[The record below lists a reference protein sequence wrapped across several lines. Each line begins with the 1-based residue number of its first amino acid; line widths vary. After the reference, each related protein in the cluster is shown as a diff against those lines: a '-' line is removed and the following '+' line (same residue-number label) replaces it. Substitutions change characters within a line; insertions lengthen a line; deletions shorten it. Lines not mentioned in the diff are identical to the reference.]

1 MITKEMTVWIF
12 ITLWILIL
20 AFNAVYS
27 FLPTRLQDKSWIRIS
42 AIVAALVILVYGV
55 YEVIK
60 RQQGKVFA
68 YVSSDG
74 TIHRSKNFPWKVSKT
89 TTSDG
94 EVVFI
99 VDDRFGDA
107 SELSITP
114 QGVNCPHTTYV
125 ALGGLGIKFDCPE
138 NEIPNFMIELN
149 R

>member
-27 FLPTRLQDKSWIRIS
+27 FLPTRLQDKTWIRIS

-60 RQQGKVFA
+60 RQQDKVFA

-74 TIHRSKNFPWKVSKT
+74 AIQRSKNFPWKISKS
-89 TTSDG
+89 TTSEG
-94 EVVFI
+94 EVAFI
-99 VDDRFGDA
+99 IADRFGDA
-107 SELSITP
+107 SELSIAL
-114 QGVNCPHTTYV
+114 QGADCPYTKYI
-125 ALGGLGIKFDCPE
+125 ALDGLGIKFHCPE
-138 NEIPNFMIELN
+138 NEIPPFMIEI
-149 R
+149 RR